1 MGDGLD
7 RKIDPR
13 DSAALKERP
22 PRVLKPS
29 KLDVLC
35 GRGAPIQSHEG
46 NVRMRTIVSKY
57 SKRYMEARKYRKQLI
72 AEEALE
78 AVKQSGDK
86 NPVRFLRK
94 ASREGYWEEVDDK
107 TASDKIQHTLRS
119 FVRKMEGAGSTSVA
133 SESSS
138 SANGAG
144 ANRRASLD
152 SLPQSRRPPS
162 SDTIDRS
169 ALGIGALRRT
179 SPMDMHPG
187 YGPALPLAQKTSL
200 PTSGLPPTMPPHY
213 YGASSTVPNPSAAET
228 ELQYRMSL
236 RQMSTEDLIRV
247 VAAER
252 AERARVQRQAVSVS
266 IAPVSQF
273 GQQDYQ
279 RMPTFASSFRAH
291 VAALQR
297 EAALAEGARGTPPP
311 ERSQQDQSRPK
322 NSKQD

>member
-13 DSAALKERP
+13 DSVALKERP
-22 PRVLKPS
+22 PQVLKPS

-46 NVRMRTIVSKY
+46 NVRMRKIVSKY

-78 AVKQSGDK
+78 VVKQPDDK

-94 ASREGYWEEVDDK
+94 ASREDYWEEVDDK
-107 TASDKIQHTLRS
+107 TASDKVQHTLRS
-119 FVRKMEGAGSTSVA
+119 FVRKMEGAGNASVA

-152 SLPQSRRPPS
+152 CLSQSRRPPS
-162 SDTIDRS
+162 NDTFDRS
-169 ALGIGALRRT
+169 ALGIDALRTT
-179 SPMDMHPG
+179 SPLDRYPG
-187 YGPALPLAQKTSL
+187 HSPALSLAHKTSL
-200 PTSGLPPTMPPHY
+200 PTSGLSPTMPPHY
-213 YGASSTVPNPSAAET
+213 YGASSTATNPSAAEA

-252 AERARVQRQAVSVS
+252 AERARAQRQAVSAP

-273 GQQDYQ
+273 GQQDFQ
-279 RMPTFASSFRAH
+279 RMPTSAATFRAH

-297 EAALAEGARGTPPP
+297 EAALAEGTRGTPPL

-322 NSKQD
+322 SSKQD